1 MWFADLE
8 ASHIFLKGGEN
19 MEKKS
24 VINLNKIRGLRAE
37 HNETQKDIADI
48 LGIHISSYQSKEW
61 GISEFKPSELKTLAD
76 RWGVDISDL
85 FC

>member
-1 MWFADLE
+1 V
-8 ASHIFLKGGEN
+8 
-19 MEKKS
+19 EKQS
-24 VINLNKIRGLRAE
+24 VVNLNKIRGLRAE